1 MRKDECVS
9 SRNRLYY
16 WISGGAVQTFDVAAV
31 DDQPG
36 QRVASPTVSARTT
49 LKDVAREAG
58 VHISTASRALNPSTA
73 FIVKPETVVKVTE
86 AARKLSYRPHPL
98 ARGLRTNRTM
108 SVGVIIPDVEN
119 PLFGPIIAGMESVLV
134 DEGYSVLI
142 GNADRGPGPA
152 DSLVENMLERH
163 VDGLILATMGREG
176 TDAARKAQR
185 DVPVVLVN
193 RSIDD
198 DSIPAIV
205 GDDHAG
211 IGLAVEH
218 LGDLG
223 HERIGHVAGPSW
235 VSTGKGRRDAFVDWM
250 QALGLKVDVNHVE
263 EAESYQVEP
272 GTAAAHALLE
282 RHPDLTA
289 IVAANDLLGLGCYRA
304 ARSLGRVIGVDI
316 SITGYNDI
324 PLLDLMQPP
333 MTAVRVPYRKMGA
346 DAAKTL
352 LTLIAGGDVSPGR
365 VLLSP
370 TLAIRGST
378 GPPWV

>member
-1 MRKDECVS
+1 MS
-9 SRNRLYY
+9 
-16 WISGGAVQTFDVAAV
+16 I
-31 DDQPG
+31 
-36 QRVASPTVSARTT
+36 RTT

-73 FIVKPETVVKVTE
+73 FIVHPETIERVAE
-86 AARKLSYRPHPL
+86 AARKLGYRPHPL

-119 PLFGPIIAGMESVLV
+119 PLFGPIIAGVESVLV
-134 DEGYSVLI
+134 EEGYSVLI
-142 GNADRGPGPA
+142 GNADGGPSHA
-152 DSLVENMLERH
+152 DSLVVDMLDRH
-163 VDGLILATMGREG
+163 VDGLIVATIGRAVSE
-176 TDAARKAQR
+176 AARQAQR
-185 DVPVVLVN
+185 DVSMVLVN
-193 RSIDD
+193 RTVDD

-211 IGLAVEH
+211 IGLAVRH
-218 LGDLG
+218 LRELG

-235 VSTGKGRRDAFVDWM
+235 VSTGKGRRDAFLDWITRV
-250 QALGLKVDVNHVE
+250 GLDPDADLVE

-272 GTAAAHALLE
+272 GTTAALALLD

-304 ARSLGRVIGVDI
+304 VRSLGRVIGADV

-333 MTAVRVPYRKMGA
+333 MTAVRVPYRQMGA
-346 DAAKTL
+346 DAASTL
-352 LTLIAGGDVSPGR
+352 LALIAGEVVAPGP

-370 TLAIRGST
+370 TLAIRAST
-378 GPPWV
+378 ARPEAISR